1 MINEIRNSSPHMC
14 VRINLFSL
22 VFIDF
27 CFFHKQNGTP
37 GGTRFSS
44 YLCCALMVV
53 KYFYDGTV
61 IQLCIYRM
69 LDASILLKLEGCV
82 ATRKQLHVYYIT
94 ARMMPLPTTC
104 MTENLNKKNL
114 VMSFLQ

>member
-1 MINEIRNSSPHMC
+1 
-14 VRINLFSL
+14 
-22 VFIDF
+22 
-27 CFFHKQNGTP
+27 
-37 GGTRFSS
+37 
-44 YLCCALMVV
+44 MVV

-69 LDASILLKLEGCV
+69 LDASILLKLEGCA
-82 ATRKQLHVYYIT
+82 ATIKQLHVYYIT

-114 VMSFLQ
+114 VMSFLQWLCISIG